1 MIQLSALLWATAII
15 FGIIGFMRGLGK
27 EMISLSGIILALFA
41 LFQFDNLLRNV
52 LLANVPRQQQFLVQ
66 AIIFMGIVFFA
77 YQTRSL
83 GRRAPAAHTGGHNA
97 PPAAEGRD
105 SLQSTILGAV
115 VGFVNGYL
123 IWGSI
128 WYFMDIN
135 GYPLAPYISAPPA
148 GSPSAAIITS
158 LPLYA
163 LAGGPGGDGNLLALM
178 VIVLFVF
185 VLVLI

>member
-1 MIQLSALLWATAII
+1 MIQLSALLWAFAIV
-15 FGIIGFMRGLGK
+15 FGIIGFMRGLSK
-27 EMISLSGIILALFA
+27 ELISLSGIVLALFA
-41 LFQFDNLLRNV
+41 LFQFDTLLRQV
-52 LLANVPRQQQFLVQ
+52 LLENVPPQQKFLVQ
-66 AIIFMGIVFFA
+66 CIIFLGIVFFA
-77 YQTRSL
+77 YQTRGL
-83 GRRAPAAHTGGHNA
+83 GKRVPAANA
-97 PPAAEGRD
+97 SAAEGRD
-105 SLQSTILGAV
+105 TLQSTILGAV

-135 GYPLAPYISAPPA
+135 AYPLSPFISAPPA
-148 GSPSAAIITS
+148 GSPSAQIITS

-178 VIVLFVF
+178 VIVLFIF